1 MTNVAWGFLYSEPEY
16 VDASARAAV
25 TPKPVYSTSRQL
37 ANGDLEVVYKV
48 ENPAELKIVADKNV
62 SVMALTG
69 TYQNEEAKDTTVT
82 SDYAAILPAVVTFK
96 AIAFNTLETENN
108 ACALGAKQHELYIKG
123 EDAAKKDATIDV
135 KYNGGTLDL
144 TQYLNVHYTQA
155 DIKAAGDDA
164 EHQIMAYADVADY
177 GLHFEYEM
185 LGYKTGANNTEE
197 NKYGTVNNNGIFT
210 PCYVNA
216 MVILLHVA
224 RTKMVFLL

>member
-1 MTNVAWGFLYSEPEY
+1 MQL
-16 VDASARAAV
+16 
-25 TPKPVYSTSRQL
+25 ST
-37 ANGDLEVVYKV
+37 
-48 ENPAELKIVADKNV
+48 
-62 SVMALTG
+62 
-69 TYQNEEAKDTTVT
+69 
-82 SDYAAILPAVVTFK
+82 F
-96 AIAFNTLETENN
+96 
-108 ACALGAKQHELYIKG
+108 
-123 EDAAKKDATIDV
+123 

-155 DIKAAGDDA
+155 DIKAAADDA

>member
-96 AIAFNTLETENN
+96 AIAFNTLETEIMLVLWVLNSMN
-108 ACALGAKQHELYIKG
+108 CISKVKMQL
-123 EDAAKKDATIDV
+123 KKMQLS
-135 KYNGGTLDL
+135 TLS
-144 TQYLNVHYTQA
+144 
-155 DIKAAGDDA
+155 
-164 EHQIMAYADVADY
+164 IMAV
-177 GLHFEYEM
+177 
-185 LGYKTGANNTEE
+185 
-197 NKYGTVNNNGIFT
+197 
-210 PCYVNA
+210 
-216 MVILLHVA
+216 LL
-224 RTKMVFLL
+224 T